1 MILSAA
7 MKPLSPTDA
16 MFLWLEGRRQPMH
29 VAALQLYTPPAGAGF
44 DFVQRLVESWRDH
57 TTAEYPFDQRVKF
70 RLGHWFWES
79 DTEFELDYHLRH
91 SALPR
96 PGRIRELLALVSR
109 LHGALMDRTRPLWE
123 IHVIEGLADG
133 RLAMYVKLHHALF
146 DGVAS
151 MRLMQSVL
159 SQDPTERRPPIW
171 AQRRRPRPS
180 AAAETPSP
188 SSHVPGL
195 FERALRAGSEIMP
208 GVGSGLRE
216 LVRTTSIS
224 EADAQ
229 PFHAPPTMFNVRISG
244 SRRFAAQSYQL
255 DRFKAI
261 GKAVSATIN
270 DVTLAVCSGAL
281 RRYLLAHDALPERP
295 LIAMVPVSVRS
306 AENEGGN
313 QVSILL
319 ANLATDL
326 TDPVE
331 RLGRIV
337 ESTRLAKE
345 RLGKMSRLE
354 RIAHAAAMSAPM
366 GASMVTGHARRR
378 PIYNVVIS
386 NVPGP
391 PQPFF
396 LDGMRLDESYP
407 VSIPVDYLALNITI
421 TGYGNQLGFG
431 YVACRSSVPALQRML
446 DCTDEALAELEAGLG
461 LQPPKRTT
469 PRPF

>member
-1 MILSAA
+1 

-16 MFLWLEGRRQPMH
+16 MFFWLEGRRQPMH

-44 DFVQRLVESWRDH
+44 DFVRRLVDSWRDH
-57 TTAEYPFDQRVKF
+57 TSAEYPFDQHAKF
-70 RLGHWFWES
+70 RLGHWFWEP
-79 DTEFELDYHLRH
+79 DAEFELDYHLRH

-96 PGRIRELLALVSR
+96 PGRIRELLSLVSR
-109 LHGALMDRTRPLWE
+109 LHGTLMDRTRPLWE

-133 RLAMYVKLHHALF
+133 RLAMYIKLHHALF

-159 SQDPTERRPPIW
+159 SEDPSERRPPIW
-171 AQRRRPRPS
+171 AQRRRPRAS
-180 AAAETPSP
+180 AANETPSP
-188 SSHVPGL
+188 AHMPGL
-195 FERALRAGSEIMP
+195 FERVLRTGGEIMP
-208 GVGSGLRE
+208 GVSSGLRE
-216 LVRTTSIS
+216 LVRTSGLG

-229 PFHAPPTMFNVRISG
+229 PFHAPPTMFNVRITG
-244 SRRFAAQSYQL
+244 SRRFAAQSYEL

-261 GKAVSATIN
+261 CKATGATVN
-270 DVTLAVCSGAL
+270 DITLAVCSGAL
-281 RRYLLAHDALPERP
+281 RRYLLSHDALPERP
-295 LIAMVPVSVRS
+295 LIAMVPVSVRAPDS
-306 AENEGGN
+306 EGGN

-326 TDPVE
+326 PDALE
-331 RLGRIV
+331 RLRRIT
-337 ESTRLAKE
+337 ESTTLAKQRLAK
-345 RLGKMSRLE
+345 MSRVQ

-396 LDGMRLDESYP
+396 MNGMRLDESYP

-421 TGYGNQLGFG
+421 TGYGGQLGFG
-431 YVACRSSVPALQRML
+431 YVACRRSVPALQRML
-446 DCTDEALAELEAGLG
+446 DCTDDALAELEAALE
-461 LQPPKRTT
+461 LPVRRPTTT
-469 PRPF
+469 PPPF

>member
-1 MILSAA
+1 

-29 VAALQLYTPPAGAGF
+29 VGALQLYTPPAGAGF

-57 TTAEYPFDQRVKF
+57 TSAQVPFDQHLKF
-70 RLGHWFWES
+70 RLGHWFWEP

-109 LHGALMDRTRPLWE
+109 LHGTLMDRTRPLWE

-151 MRLMQSVL
+151 MRLMQTVL
-159 SQDPTERRPPIW
+159 SQDPSERRPPIW
-171 AQRRRPRPS
+171 AQERRRSPRATADEPPR
-180 AAAETPSP
+180 TP
-188 SSHVPGL
+188 GFL
-195 FERALRAGSEIMP
+195 ERAFKAGSEIMP

-216 LVRTTSIS
+216 LVRSSAIS

-261 GKAVSATIN
+261 GKAVGATIN
-270 DVTLAVCSGAL
+270 DVTLAVCSGAM
-281 RRYLLAHDALPERP
+281 RRYLLAHDALPDRP
-295 LIAMVPVSVRS
+295 LIAMVPVSVRAADS
-306 AENEGGN
+306 EDKSQSGN

-319 ANLATDL
+319 ANLATHL
-326 TDPVE
+326 ENPVE

-337 ESTRLAKE
+337 ESTKLAKE
-345 RLGKMSRLE
+345 RMNKMSRLE

-366 GASMVTGHARRR
+366 GASMVTGHAKKR

-391 PQPFF
+391 PQPYF

-421 TGYGNQLGFG
+421 TSYGSQLGFG

-446 DCTDEALAELEAGLG
+446 DCTDEALAELESALG
-461 LQPPKRTT
+461 IAAPKRSA

>member
-1 MILSAA
+1 

-44 DFVQRLVESWRDH
+44 DFVQKLVESWRDH
-57 TTAEYPFDQRVKF
+57 ITAEYPFTQRVKF
-70 RLGHWFWES
+70 RLGHWFWED

-96 PGRIRELLALVSR
+96 PGRVRELLALVSR

-159 SQDPTERRPPIW
+159 SEDPTERRPPIW
-171 AQRRRPRPS
+171 AQRRKPRPS
-180 AAAETPSP
+180 APAETPSP
-188 SSHVPGL
+188 APMPGL
-195 FERALRAGSEIMP
+195 VERALRAGSEIVP

-216 LVRTTSIS
+216 LVRSAHGRES
-224 EADAQ
+224 DAQ
-229 PFHAPPTMFNVRISG
+229 PFHAPPTMFNVKISG

-255 DRFKAI
+255 DRFKTI
-261 GKAVSATIN
+261 GKAAGATIN

-281 RRYLLAHDALPERP
+281 RRYLLAHDALPDKP
-295 LIAMVPVSVRS
+295 LIAMVPVSVRGTDS
-306 AENEGGN
+306 EGGN

-319 ANLATDL
+319 ANLATHL
-326 TDPVE
+326 EDPLE
-331 RLGRIV
+331 RMRRVI
-337 ESTRLAKE
+337 ESTTLAKD
-345 RLGKMSRLE
+345 RLSKMSRLE

-391 PQPFF
+391 QKPFF

-407 VSIPVDYLALNITI
+407 VSIPIDYLALNITI
-421 TGYGNQLGFG
+421 TGYDGQLGFG

-446 DCTDEALAELEAGLG
+446 DCTDDALAELESALG
-461 LQPPKRTT
+461 IEVKRAAS